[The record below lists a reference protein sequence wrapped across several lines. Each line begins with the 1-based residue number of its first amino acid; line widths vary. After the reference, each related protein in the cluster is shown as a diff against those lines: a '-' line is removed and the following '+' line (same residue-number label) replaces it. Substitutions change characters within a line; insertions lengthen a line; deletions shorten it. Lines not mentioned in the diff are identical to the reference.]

1 MIENSVLDI
10 SEEVENA
17 RAENT
22 PIVCLESTVFSKL
35 GLPSPANAEALTR
48 CLSVIRDHGV
58 VPAVTAV
65 IDGRLRLGLKDS
77 ELERILDCEEK
88 IAVRDLSSAVARKY
102 PVGVTTVS
110 ASLAIVNAA
119 GEKVFCTGG
128 IGGVHRGA
136 SETFDISADLYALS
150 RFNVLCVSAGAKV
163 FLDLPKTIEVLESLG
178 VPVLGWNTNT
188 FPAFYLR
195 DSGLP
200 ISEVTT
206 ASEVIQVLAA
216 TSSLGLDHGVLLNV
230 PIPEEA
236 ALDSEVIHELIR
248 SSIIELEDKGITGQG
263 VTPFILER
271 LAKETEGASVP
282 ANMALLENNA
292 SVACTIAKLL

>member
-1 MIENSVLDI
+1 MGIPMLDI
-10 SEEVENA
+10 SDEVATAKSESM
-17 RAENT
+17 
-22 PIVCLESTVFSKL
+22 PIVCLESTVFSQL
-35 GLPSPANAEALTR
+35 GLPSPANADALSR
-48 CLSVIRDHGV
+48 CLAVIRSNGV

-65 IDGRLRLGLKDS
+65 IDGKLRLGLSES
-77 ELERILDCEEK
+77 ELERVLYADEK
-88 IAVRDLSSAVARKY
+88 ISIRDLSTAVAKKCH
-102 PVGVTTVS
+102 VGVTTVS
-110 ASLAIVNAA
+110 ASLAIANAA

-195 DSGLP
+195 DSDLP

-206 ASEVIQVLAA
+206 ANEVIQVLAA

-248 SSIIELEDKGITGQG
+248 SSIIELEDKGITGQD